1 MRACAARPPGACAA
15 ASPTHPLQRPPPLNP
30 PLPTPLH
37 SGASFPNYNVREYV
51 RRRAGE
57 RFREGARLD
66 ATAADAAFTTA
77 AEELAAARR
86 QATVFGMYHRPQR
99 SIMDVLTTEQHLAR
113 EAGKAV

>member
-1 MRACAARPPGACAA
+1 MRACAARPPGACAV
-15 ASPTHPLQRPPPLNP
+15 ASPTHPLQRP
-30 PLPTPLH
+30 PLH